1 MREEISSISAAPK
14 VPSQFLRQAPSVN
27 VSASIHGPSKA
38 ETLTSIHTPL
48 IFLLSRRSIH
58 INSQLSSRSAP
69 VACVMSAFIF
79 NNQRCVNGESTRI
92 SWVRLRLFWFLLE
105 THCRIVILVASREQF
120 AEDVVA
126 CGGKQLLQSP
136 CPSSGSVCGRGNL
149 CVKESLRILRIQIVL
164 QIIGYKGASFYILYW

>member
-1 MREEISSISAAPK
+1 
-14 VPSQFLRQAPSVN
+14 VN

-79 NNQRCVNGESTRI
+79 NRQRSVNRESTRI

-105 THCRIVILVASREQF
+105 THWRIVILVTSSEQF

-136 CPSSGSVCGRGNL
+136 CPSSGSVWRGNL
-149 CVKESLRILRIQIVL
+149 CEKQILRIQIVL
-164 QIIGYKGASFYILYW
+164 QIIGQKGASFYILHW